1 MLLLAVVLGGLLLL
15 FLLLLLTPT
24 LVGVD
29 YLYEGKKQK
38 LKIRFRLLGIPFSFR
53 IPLDKKQEK
62 KKRKEK
68 PEEEKKPLTPKGFVE
83 FVKNL
88 YDGYQEIKKDL
99 FEILP
104 DVRKKVACKEA
115 YLTVRFGTKNP
126 AITGI
131 LNGAV
136 WTASSLILKLI
147 DEALGAE
154 KKTLDVQPDFQRV
167 CMCLHIKGTF
177 CFKLIDAIRLVL
189 KIREMV
195 NIVKGHVSRK
205 NTENAS

>member
-1 MLLLAVVLGGLLLL
+1 MLLLAAILGGLLLL

-29 YLYEGKKQK
+29 YLYEDKKQK

-62 KKRKEK
+62 KKSKEK
-68 PEEEKKPLTPKGFVE
+68 PKEEKKPLTPKGFVD
-83 FVKNL
+83 FVKSL
-88 YDGYQEIKKDL
+88 YDGYREIKGEL
-99 FEILP
+99 LELLP
-104 DVRKKVACKEA
+104 DIRKKIACKEA

-126 AITGI
+126 ATTGM

-136 WTASSLILKLI
+136 WAASSLILKLI

-154 KKTLDVQPDFQRV
+154 KKTLDVRPDFQKAY
-167 CMCLHIKGTF
+167 MCLHIKGTF
-177 CFKLIDAIRLVL
+177 CFKLIDAIRVVL

-195 NIVKGHVSRK
+195 KIVRSHVSRK
-205 NTENAS
+205 RAENAS